1 MVTSFIG
8 LTKNAAMIKNQN
20 LPFETQPRPLEFSE
34 TQHMSLNSELKYL
47 YTAVT
52 RAKCNLWIYD
62 SDKDKRLPIF
72 DYWHKRGL
80 VKVIQIDDIS
90 KDESGLFVTSST
102 KQEWKEQG
110 DYFKKKR
117 LWEPAKKCYQK
128 AGHPLLEMEAEAY
141 SLVQQAR
148 EHKGKEMQD
157 LYLKAALAFL
167 NCDQFHNEVKLL
179 AIAATCLKNAKK
191 YSDAAKLFEKLGQVC
206 ILYIILIRTHYHSVI
221 VSECAIKKVEIVA
234 LCIAI

>member
-1 MVTSFIG
+1 MIQKQSLSF
-8 LTKNAAMIKNQN
+8 
-20 LPFETQPRPLEFSE
+20 ESQPRPLDFNEK
-34 TQHMSLNSELKYL
+34 QHKSLNSELKYL

-62 SDKDKRLPIF
+62 SNEGKRLPVF

-80 VKVIQIDDIS
+80 AKVIQIDDIS

-102 KQEWKEQG
+102 KEEWEEQG
-110 DYFKKKR
+110 DYFKKKQ

-157 LYLKAALAFL
+157 LYLKAVLAFL
-167 NCDQFHNEVKLL
+167 NCDQFCHEVKRL
-179 AIAATCLKNAKK
+179 ANAATCLKNAKR
-191 YSDAAKLFEKLGQVC
+191 YGDAAKLFEKLGQVRM
-206 ILYIILIRTHYHSVI
+206 LYIWGELGSPFNSVFSGGSGYVVHI
-221 VSECAIKKVEIVA
+221 ANGV
-234 LCIAI
+234 LCPDLCYRSLLKD